1 MNMKKSDSDR
11 GIRPAFLGLMA
22 VALAL
27 ICVPVWL
34 LTRRPAPPSP
44 VEEPPAAVETP
55 APAPAEPAVAD
66 APVESAP
73 APVKPV
79 VAARPGTLE
88 GEWGIRVASVG
99 LTMAGGAVDFRYTVV
114 DAEKALL
121 LSQGMTSAYDID
133 QATGTKI
140 SMTPPPMKG
149 PAAAH
154 SSARMARQGGGF
166 PPSPNRLAA
175 GRTNSLLL
183 PNPAGLL
190 KSGSI
195 ITVVVGDIQTQ
206 NVRVE

>member
-1 MNMKKSDSDR
+1 MSMKKNDSER
-11 GIRPAFLGLMA
+11 GIRPAFLGLMTL
-22 VALAL
+22 ALAL

-44 VEEPPAAVETP
+44 VEEPPPAVETP
-55 APAPAEPAVAD
+55 ALAEPA

-121 LSQGMTSAYDID
+121 LSQGMASAYVID

-140 SMTPPPMKG
+140 SMTPPTIKG

-195 ITVVVGDIQTQ
+195 ITVVVGDIRTQ

>member
-1 MNMKKSDSDR
+1 MSMKKNDSER
-11 GIRPAFLGLMA
+11 GIRPAFLGLMTL
-22 VALAL
+22 ALAL

-44 VEEPPAAVETP
+44 VEEPPPAVETP
-55 APAPAEPAVAD
+55 ALAEPA

-79 VAARPGTLE
+79 VAGRPGTLE

-121 LSQGMTSAYDID
+121 LSQGMTSAYVID

>member
-1 MNMKKSDSDR
+1 MSMKKNDSER

-22 VALAL
+22 LALAL

-44 VEEPPAAVETP
+44 VEEPPPAVETP
-55 APAPAEPAVAD
+55 ALAEPA
-66 APVESAP
+66 APVEIAP

-79 VAARPGTLE
+79 VAGRPGTLE

-121 LSQGMTSAYDID
+121 LSQGMASAYVID

-195 ITVVVGDIQTQ
+195 VTVVVGDIQTQ

>member
-1 MNMKKSDSDR
+1 MSMKKNDSER
-11 GIRPAFLGLMA
+11 GIRPAFLGLMTL
-22 VALAL
+22 ALAL

-44 VEEPPAAVETP
+44 VEEPPPAVETP
-55 APAPAEPAVAD
+55 ALAEPA

-79 VAARPGTLE
+79 VAGRPGTLE

-121 LSQGMTSAYDID
+121 LSQGMTSAYVID

-195 ITVVVGDIQTQ
+195 ITVVVGDIRTQ